1 MPRPITPL
9 STRLAT
15 ALTALG
21 LLLVPLPAVTE
32 ARMTPGSGQ
41 SSARLDFRIVIPP
54 VMQVVEN
61 SHPAQ
66 IEGDRP
72 VEQRLV
78 VLSNMRNGFCARL
91 RLTDPQVTGWQL
103 QAEQVGGV
111 TVQAV
116 TGGYHL
122 CASHPGRYTLRLQHD
137 FGHDAQQAALAWPV
151 QTELTAL

>member
-1 MPRPITPL
+1 MFRPTAPL

-21 LLLVPLPAVTE
+21 LLLVPLPGATE
-32 ARMTPGSGQ
+32 AFMTPGSGPA
-41 SSARLDFRIVIPP
+41 SARLDFRIVIPP

-66 IEGDRP
+66 IDGDQP

-78 VLSNMRNGFCARL
+78 VLSNMRNGFCATL

-103 QAEQVGGV
+103 QAEPVGGV
-111 TVQAV
+111 TVQTV

-122 CASHPGRYTLRLQHD
+122 CASRPGRYTLRLQHD
-137 FGHDAQQAALAWPV
+137 FGHNAQQAALVWPV
-151 QTELTAL
+151 RTELTAL

>member
-1 MPRPITPL
+1 MSRPIAPL

-21 LLLVPLPAVTE
+21 LLLVPLPAATE
-32 ARMTPGSGQ
+32 AFMTPGSGQ

-103 QAEQVGGV
+103 QAEPGGGV

-122 CASHPGRYTLRLQHD
+122 CASRPGRYTLRLQHD
-137 FGHDAQQAALAWPV
+137 FGHNTQQAALAWPV